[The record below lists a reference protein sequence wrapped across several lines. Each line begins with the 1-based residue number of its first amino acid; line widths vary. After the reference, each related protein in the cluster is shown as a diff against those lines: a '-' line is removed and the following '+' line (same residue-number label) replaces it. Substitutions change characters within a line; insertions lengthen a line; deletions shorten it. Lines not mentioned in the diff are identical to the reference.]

1 MPTAHAEIRDLCR
14 RALSGHRRQ
23 TIQETLAAIGRSPLA
38 DLPRDVYGEGEAMQA
53 LEAEVATLLGKPAAV
68 FMPKGVIAQQA
79 ALRVWAGRSGL
90 DTVGLHPKSHIDF
103 DERSAYER
111 LHGLQAVRLG
121 LDHQPF
127 GRADLEA
134 AAEEFAVVTVELP
147 LRRAGF
153 KLPDW
158 DELVAISEW
167 CRGHGVPL
175 HFDGARLWEAQPH
188 YDRPLAEIADL
199 ADSTYVSFYKGL
211 GGLGG
216 SILAGPADFI
226 AAARVWQGRHG
237 GNLWT
242 AFPFVITAA
251 EGLKHYLP
259 RMAGYRERAR
269 RLAAALAEIPGVQAV
284 PALPHTNA
292 FQLYLPASAKA
303 LDAAHLALARESRVW
318 LFGRFAETVL
328 PEMAMAEINIGD
340 AAEDLD
346 DDELADLVGR
356 LVAMAQ
362 SQ

>member
-1 MPTAHAEIRDLCR
+1 MSIAHAEIRDLCP

-23 TIQETLAAIGRSPLA
+23 TIRETLARLGHSPLA
-38 DLPRDVYGEGEAMQA
+38 DLPRDVYGEGAAMQA
-53 LEAEVATLLGKPAAV
+53 LERDVAALLGYPAAV

-79 ALRVWAGRSGL
+79 ALRIWTERSGFK
-90 DTVGLHPKSHIDF
+90 TVGLHPKCHIDF
-103 DERSAYER
+103 DERGAYER

-127 GRADLEA
+127 GRAELEA
-134 AAEEFAVVTVELP
+134 AAEEFGVVTVELP

-158 DELVAISEW
+158 DELVAISDW
-167 CRGHGVPL
+167 CRARGVPL

-188 YDRPLAEIADL
+188 YARPLTEIAGL

-242 AFPFVITAA
+242 AFPFVISAA
-251 EGLKHYLP
+251 EGLRHYLP
-259 RMAGYRERAR
+259 RMPAYRVRAR
-269 RLAAALAEIPGVQAV
+269 ALAAALARIPGVRAV
-284 PALPHTNA
+284 PAPPPTNA
-292 FQLYLPASAKA
+292 FQVYLPVSLKA
-303 LDAAHLALARESRVW
+303 LDAAHLELARNSGVW

-328 PEMAMAEINIGD
+328 PDLTMAEITIGD
-340 AAEDLD
+340 AAEDLSD
-346 DDELADLVGR
+346 GEIVELVDR
-356 LVAMAQ
+356 LVAAAQ
-362 SQ
+362 SR

>member
-1 MPTAHAEIRDLCR
+1 MPTAHTETRDLCH

-23 TIQETLAAIGRSPLA
+23 TIRETLERLGHSPLA
-38 DLPRDVYGEGEAMQA
+38 DLPRDMYGEGEAMQA
-53 LEAEVATLLGKPAAV
+53 LERDVAALLGKPAAI

-79 ALRVWAGRSGL
+79 ALRIWTDRSGL
-90 DTVGLHPKSHIDF
+90 KTVGLHPKSHIDL

-111 LHGLQAVRLG
+111 LHGLAAVRLG
-121 LDHQPF
+121 QDHQPF
-127 GRADLEA
+127 RAADLEA
-134 AAEEFAVVTVELP
+134 AAEEFGAVTVELP

-158 DELVAISEW
+158 DDLVAIAEW
-167 CRGHGVPL
+167 CRSHGVPL

-188 YDRPLAEIADL
+188 YDRPLAEIAGL
-199 ADSTYVSFYKGL
+199 AESVYVSFYKGL

-242 AFPFVITAA
+242 AFPFIISAA

-259 RMAGYRERAR
+259 LMPAYRDRAR
-269 RLAAALAEIPGVQAV
+269 RLAAALSALPGIETV

-292 FQLYLPASAKA
+292 FQLYLPASLKA
-303 LDAAHLALARESRVW
+303 LDAAHLTLARDSRVW
-318 LFGRFAETVL
+318 LFGRFAETML
-328 PEMAMAEINIGD
+328 PSLTMAEINIGD
-340 AAEDLD
+340 AAEDLTD
-346 DDELADLVGR
+346 GEIVDLVAR
-356 LVAMAQ
+356 LVTAAQ
-362 SQ
+362 AS